1 MVLPSIFQ
9 TIQDTLLATFGN
21 LAIVSLLIIIVFLVG
36 FLFTGIDF
44 RYSILLTIP
53 LILVFSRIGWIPQF
67 IGGLFWILT
76 VMIGGY
82 IAWGYIKGER

>member
-1 MVLPSIFQ
+1 MAIPQIFQ
-9 TIQDTLLATFGN
+9 TIQDTLISSFGN

-36 FLFTGIDF
+36 FLFAGIDF
-44 RYSILLTIP
+44 RYATLLTIP
-53 LILVFSRIGWIPQF
+53 LILVFSRINWLPQW

-82 IAWGYIKGER
+82 IAWGYLKGER